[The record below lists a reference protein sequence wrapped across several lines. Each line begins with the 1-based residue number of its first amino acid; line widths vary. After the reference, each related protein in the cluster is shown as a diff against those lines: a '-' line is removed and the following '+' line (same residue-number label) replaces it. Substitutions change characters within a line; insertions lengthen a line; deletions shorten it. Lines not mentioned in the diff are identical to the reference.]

1 MYFYNTMG
9 SVVKILPRYNYE
21 DYCVWEGK
29 WELIDGIPYAISPA
43 PGHKHQHIASNL
55 SFEFETG
62 LRNIAC
68 KNCKVYQPIDYIVDE
83 NTILQ
88 PDLLIVCKPITGK
101 VLDFAP
107 DLVVE
112 ILSPS
117 TALKDRNTKFDIYES
132 QGILYYLIVDHE
144 SKTVEIYRLQDKK
157 YSLITTAMDESYTF
171 DLGEHCKPSFVL
183 NAIWE

>member
-1 MYFYNTMG
+1 MG
-9 SVVKILPRYNYE
+9 SPVKILPRYTYK
-21 DYCVWEGK
+21 DYCAWEGK
-29 WELIDGIPYAISPA
+29 WELMDGIPYAISPA
-43 PGHKHQHIASNL
+43 PNHGHQNIAGNI
-55 SFEFETG
+55 FAEFRDS

-68 KNCKVYQPIDYIVDE
+68 KHCKVYQPIDYIVDE

-88 PDLLIVCKPITGK
+88 PDLLIVCKPIIGK

-144 SKTVEIYRLQDKK
+144 LKTVEIYKLLDKK
-157 YSLITTAMDESYTF
+157 YSLITTALDEVYTF
-171 DLGEHCKPSFVL
+171 DLGEHCKPSFAL